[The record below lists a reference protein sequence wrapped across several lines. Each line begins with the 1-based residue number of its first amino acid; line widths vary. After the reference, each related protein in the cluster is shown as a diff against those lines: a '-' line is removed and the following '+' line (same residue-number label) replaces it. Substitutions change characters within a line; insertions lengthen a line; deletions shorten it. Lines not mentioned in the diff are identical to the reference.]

1 MRTLD
6 RRTNKTI
13 DYDAL
18 SSHLALNWEENPIL
32 KTFYDTTMTLA
43 QKYFFSARL
52 PNKQRKKFLFI
63 NPQTLIVLL

>member
-43 QKYFFSARL
+43 QKYFF
-52 PNKQRKKFLFI
+52 
-63 NPQTLIVLL
+63 